1 MQSVTLSLFRF
12 GSVPARLWAFSQMA
26 TARFALSGIR
36 ELQTF
41 KLCGSGTGEG
51 FTPVPNTAVYAIL
64 ATWPDADAAR
74 RAMFGTDVYRRYR
87 NRASETLTIFLTPA
101 SARGKWAGTAPFVAQ
116 DVTAGGPVAALTR
129 ATVKPS
135 VALRFWRQEPAISRA
150 IGADPNVMF
159 KIGIGELPWVQQV
172 TFSIWP
178 DTGTMAAFA
187 RADGPHARAIRAV
200 REGGWF
206 REELYARFRVDAV
219 EGTWDGVVPDLTRSP
234 RTQGH
239 DPIEVAAE

>member
-12 GSVPARLWAFSQMA
+12 GSVSARLWAFSQMA
-26 TARFALSGIR
+26 TARFELRAIR
-36 ELQTF
+36 QLQTF

-51 FTPVPNTAVYAIL
+51 FTPIPNTGVYGIL

-74 RAMFGTDVYRRYR
+74 RAIMGTPVFRRYR
-87 NRASETLTIFLTPA
+87 AHADEALTIFLTPT
-101 SARGKWAGTAPFVAQ
+101 SARGKWAGTEPFTPQ
-116 DVTAGGPVAALTR
+116 DVETDGPIAAITR

-135 VALRFWRQEPAISRA
+135 VALRFWGQEPEISRA

-159 KIGIGELPWVQQV
+159 KIGIGEVPWMQQV

-178 DTGTMAAFA
+178 DLHSMAELA

-200 REGGWF
+200 RDGGWF
-206 REELYARFRVDAV
+206 REELYARFRVDAA
-219 EGTWDGVVPDLTRSP
+219 EGIWEGVTPDLAHRPVPQIQTL
-234 RTQGH
+234 
-239 DPIEVAAE
+239 EVAAE